1 MITIRALTWTA
12 LAALLSIFSPAVVQ
26 VQDASAK
33 PTAQEAAALKDDKE
47 KRSYAVGMNLGTAV
61 RRQSADQSTDLDVN
75 AILQGFKDAF
85 AGGKTLLTE
94 AEMRTILNALQA
106 DVKSKQAMQLSERSA
121 KSESE
126 GNAFLAENKTKE
138 GVVSLPSGLQY
149 KIVKAGD
156 GKKPTITDAVVCHYR
171 GTLVDGTE
179 FDSSYKRGKP
189 ATFALAKVIKG
200 WTEALQLMPVG
211 SKWQLFIPSS
221 LGYGTRGAGKNIPPN
236 ATLIFEVELISIQPS
251 DAGKST
257 AAEGPMAGTVPA
269 AISDSPGIK
278 FSVKRDPRI
287 SKSLYTGDVW
297 LPLPYSQVAADKTQV
312 TVEARAEGRDASG
325 RPTKASPTWI
335 PSEPDMVTVTPAQGK
350 DVKITALRPGESRL
364 RVTCEG
370 VTSELA
376 VKASYKGEALVVEI
390 SQAPVQGS

>member
-251 DAGKST
+251 DAGQST

-297 LPLPYSQVAADKTQV
+297 LPLPYSQVGADKTQA
-312 TVEARAEGRDASG
+312 TVEARAEGRDAAG
-325 RPTKASPTWI
+325 RPTKTSPKWI
-335 PSEPDMVTVTPAQGK
+335 PSDPDMVTVTPAEGK

-364 RVTCEG
+364 QVTCEG
-370 VTSELA
+370 ITSELA
-376 VKASYKGEALVVEI
+376 IKASYKGEALVVEI
-390 SQAPVQGS
+390 SQAPLQGS